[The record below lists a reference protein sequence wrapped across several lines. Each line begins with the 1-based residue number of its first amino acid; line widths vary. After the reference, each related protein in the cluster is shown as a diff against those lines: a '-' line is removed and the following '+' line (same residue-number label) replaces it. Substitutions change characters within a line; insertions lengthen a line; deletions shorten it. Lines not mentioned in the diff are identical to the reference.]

1 MFKKFNTI
9 MKKSL
14 KTFETAVINARFQPG
29 LYQIAYV
36 AFFNGSKLHTST
48 YELYRSCAAIYTIA
62 YI

>member
-1 MFKKFNTI
+1 MLWTTYRMFKKFNTI

-36 AFFNGSKLHTST
+36 AFLQRIEIT
-48 YELYRSCAAIYTIA
+48 YEHLRAVS
-62 YI
+62 